1 MLRVCVAEIIP
12 VEPDLCNYN
21 VGIMKKEFISDCR
34 AIRTLNP
41 VIHCITNYVAM
52 NPNANALLAVGASP
66 LMSFRADEMR
76 DIVAQSQALYVNIG
90 CPDETLVCAAEIA
103 VDAAAELGV
112 PWVLDPVGVGVSR
125 LRMETCRNL
134 VARKRP
140 DIIRGNASEIMAL
153 AGNAACARRGVDSSE
168 SSDMAL
174 ESAEVLASRTGS
186 VVAVSGATD
195 YITDGMVVLT
205 VANGTPLMRKVS
217 AAGCTV
223 SALCAAF
230 RAVDDDSLRA
240 AWCAMA
246 LMGVAGECAASS
258 CRGTGSL
265 QTAIIDELSLFDP
278 AEYAELIKGGTL

>member
-21 VGIMKKEFISDCR
+21 VGIMKKEFISDCS
-34 AIRTLNP
+34 AIRTQNP

-52 NPNANALLAVGASP
+52 NPNANALLAAGASP
-66 LMSFRADEMR
+66 LMSFCADEMR
-76 DIVAQSQALYVNIG
+76 EIVSRSQALYVNTG
-90 CPDETLVCAAEIA
+90 CPDEALVRAAEIA
-103 VDAAAELGV
+103 VDTAAEAGV
-112 PWVLDPVGVGVSR
+112 PWVLDPVGAGVSR
-125 LRMETCRNL
+125 LRLETCRNL
-134 VARKRP
+134 IFHKSP

-153 AGNAACARRGVDSSE
+153 AGNAACTRKGVDSSE

-174 ESAEVLASRTGS
+174 ESAGTLASRTGS

-195 YITDGMVVLT
+195 YITDGPVVLT
-205 VANGTPLMRKVS
+205 VTNGTPLMRKVS
-217 AAGCTV
+217 AAGCTA

-230 RAVDDDSLRA
+230 RAVDDDTLRA

-246 LMGVAGECAASS
+246 LMGVAGERAASS

-265 QTAIIDELSLFDP
+265 QTAVIDELSLFDP